1 MVKYG
6 TSSGTQSKKG
16 KRDKKETVMG
26 NLPVTFSYFFA
37 R

>member
-1 MVKYG
+1 MALLQAHNQRKE
-6 TSSGTQSKKG
+6 